1 MQNVK
6 NAKKVLTFLL
16 FSSIISIVNKTKH
29 LQREVIIMLNTII
42 EMLSILYA
50 FGDVTY
56 KSYENNAF
64 IDIYFNDVYVDGT
77 ERAYNR
83 HDLVEKLY
91 NYIVE
96 NEDKTN
102 TEFSLETFAHYYL
115 IDSCKI
121 TLNWKSFNRE

>member
-6 NAKKVLTFLL
+6 NAKKALTFLL

-29 LQREVIIMLNTII
+29 LQREVITMLNTII
-42 EMLSILYA
+42 EMLSILYV

-56 KSYENNAF
+56 KAYENNAF

-77 ERAYNR
+77 DRAYNR
-83 HDLVEKLY
+83 CDLVANLC

-96 NEDKTN
+96 NADKTS
-102 TEFSLETFAHYYL
+102 TEFSLETFAHYYV
-115 IDSCKI
+115 IDNCKI

>member
-6 NAKKVLTFLL
+6 NAKKALTFLL

-29 LQREVIIMLNTII
+29 LQREVITMLNTII

-64 IDIYFNDVYVDGT
+64 IDIYFNDVYVDGAKR
-77 ERAYNR
+77 EYNR

-115 IDSCKI
+115 IDDCKI

>member
-29 LQREVIIMLNTII
+29 LQREVITMLNTII

-56 KSYENNAF
+56 KTYENNAF
-64 IDIYFNDVYVDGT
+64 IDIYFNDVYVDGANR
-77 ERAYNR
+77 EYNR

-96 NEDKTN
+96 NEDKTS
-102 TEFSLETFAHYYL
+102 TEFSLETFAHYYV
-115 IDSCKI
+115 IDGCKI

>member
-1 MQNVK
+1 
-6 NAKKVLTFLL
+6 
-16 FSSIISIVNKTKH
+16 
-29 LQREVIIMLNTII
+29 MLNTII

-56 KSYENNAF
+56 KAYENNAF
-64 IDIYFNDVYVDGT
+64 IDIYFNDVFVDGA

-96 NEDKTN
+96 NEDKTS
-102 TEFSLETFAHYYL
+102 TEFSLETFAHYYV
-115 IDSCKI
+115 IDGCKI
-121 TLNWKSFNRE
+121 TLNWKSFDRE

>member
-29 LQREVIIMLNTII
+29 LQREVITMLNTII

-64 IDIYFNDVYVDGT
+64 IDIYFNDVYVDGA

-115 IDSCKI
+115 IDDCKI

>member
-29 LQREVIIMLNTII
+29 LQREVITMLNTII

-56 KSYENNAF
+56 KTYENNAF
-64 IDIYFNDVYVDGT
+64 IDIYFNDVYVDGANR
-77 ERAYNR
+77 EYNR

-96 NEDKTN
+96 NEDKTS

-115 IDSCKI
+115 IDGCKI